1 MNVLFQKQSFENDN
15 NLAESNILHQILRRL
30 QILSPIKTEKQGT
43 AKVVKGSIDN
53 FVGFKQ
59 DKKS

>member
-43 AKVVKGSIDN
+43 VKVVKGSIDN
-53 FVGFKQ
+53 SAGFKQ

>member
-15 NLAESNILHQILRRL
+15 NLAESNSLHQILRRL
-30 QILSPIKTEKQGT
+30 QILSHIKTEKQGT
-43 AKVVKGSIDN
+43 VKVVKGSIDN
-53 FVGFKQ
+53 FAGFKQ